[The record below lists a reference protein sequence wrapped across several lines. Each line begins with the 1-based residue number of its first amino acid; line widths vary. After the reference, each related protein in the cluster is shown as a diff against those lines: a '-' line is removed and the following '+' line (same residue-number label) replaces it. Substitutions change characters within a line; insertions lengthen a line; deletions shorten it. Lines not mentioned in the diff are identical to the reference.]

1 MSEQKR
7 IRLSGAAYRKQKLKR
22 DEEIKKNSGSFEK
35 YLKKNNEVLNNPE
48 THSKII
54 SEEPNT
60 LEVTDSLK
68 EVGNSEQISDSIDI
82 FNNEIN
88 ITLEENASIKS
99 NENENNISDP
109 GTWPAIF
116 SNSLRLQLVKTG
128 PIKPNK
134 DFKYPRDALNRRFP
148 ISILSKELKNGE
160 VIERTWLIYS
170 VKNDVVYCFCCKIFS
185 SENYALT
192 KFGCNDWKNVH
203 NIVKE
208 HETCKIHFNS
218 LKKWMELSARLNSNQ
233 TIDAAH
239 QRVLNNETRHWQ
251 NVLERLMAIVEFLG
265 KQCLPF
271 RGTNDILYENNNGNF
286 LGLVQL
292 LAKFDSVLSEHVR
305 RIQNKEIHNH
315 YLGKGIQNEI
325 IHLLSRAIK
334 NKILEKLKNAKYYS
348 IIVDCTPDKS
358 RVEQMSIT
366 IWFVDINRDTKKI
379 DICEHFLGFIPV
391 DITTGQELTNA
402 ILSELKINKIPIQDM
417 RGQGYD
423 NGSNMKGRNSGV
435 QKKILDIN
443 SRAFF
448 VPCHAHTL
456 NLVVND
462 TAKSSTGASKFFIQ
476 IQAIFVFL
484 SGSTRRW
491 AVLKKHITQLT
502 LKPLSETR
510 WESRIDA
517 IRPFRYQTGEI
528 FDALY
533 EISQDISFDQ
543 ITRLEAESLAKK
555 IKNFNFVCCV
565 VIWHSIL
572 NQINLASKVLQ
583 KVTLDISGA
592 ENILSET
599 INFLKKIRC
608 DESFDKFL
616 RDAETIALELDIE
629 ASFRQQTSIRPRK
642 KKTVFFSYEQPDEPI
657 INLKTKFKVELYFYI
672 LDVALNSLEERF
684 EQLHNHC
691 DNFKF
696 LYDISSLKSITKNNI
711 VKNCMD
717 LQLLLSENEN
727 VSNSDIDA
735 IEMTDELVAI
745 SELLKPNSTPLEVL
759 QFIVNNN
766 NFVPNVAV
774 ALRIILTMPV
784 SVASGERSFSKLKII

>member
-1 MSEQKR
+1 MSRKSGHKCFYFNCGKSGRTVSGLKLYRCPKNPELQQQWVINSEQKR

-54 SEEPNT
+54 LEESNT
-60 LEVTDSLK
+60 LEVTDNLK
-68 EVGNSEQISDSIDI
+68 EVGNSEQTSDSIDI

-88 ITLEENASIKS
+88 TTLEENTNIKY

-116 SNSLRLQLVKTG
+116 SDSLRLQLVKIG
-128 PIKPNK
+128 PTKPNK

-148 ISILSKELKNGE
+148 ISILSKALKNGE

-208 HETCKIHFNS
+208 HETSKIHFIS

-239 QRVLNNETRHWQ
+239 QRVLNNGTRHW
-251 NVLERLMAIVEFLG
+251 
-265 KQCLPF
+265 
-271 RGTNDILYENNNGNF
+271 
-286 LGLVQL
+286 
-292 LAKFDSVLSEHVR
+292 
-305 RIQNKEIHNH
+305 
-315 YLGKGIQNEI
+315 
-325 IHLLSRAIK
+325 
-334 NKILEKLKNAKYYS
+334 
-348 IIVDCTPDKS
+348 
-358 RVEQMSIT
+358 
-366 IWFVDINRDTKKI
+366 
-379 DICEHFLGFIPV
+379 
-391 DITTGQELTNA
+391 
-402 ILSELKINKIPIQDM
+402 
-417 RGQGYD
+417 
-423 NGSNMKGRNSGV
+423 
-435 QKKILDIN
+435 
-443 SRAFF
+443 
-448 VPCHAHTL
+448 
-456 NLVVND
+456 
-462 TAKSSTGASKFFIQ
+462 
-476 IQAIFVFL
+476 
-484 SGSTRRW
+484 
-491 AVLKKHITQLT
+491 
-502 LKPLSETR
+502 
-510 WESRIDA
+510 
-517 IRPFRYQTGEI
+517 QTGEI
-528 FDALY
+528 FDSLY
-533 EISQDISFDQ
+533 EISQDTSFDQ

-599 INFLKKIRC
+599 INFLKKIRY

-616 RDAETIALELDIE
+616 KDAETIALELDIE
-629 ASFRQQTSIRPRK
+629 ASFTQQISIRPRK

-691 DNFKF
+691 YNFKF
-696 LYDISSLKSITKNNI
+696 LYDISSLKSITKDNI

-784 SVASGERSFSKLKII
+784 SVASGERSFSKLKIIKNYLRSSMNQERLSDLATISIEKEVMENLEFKSLLIDFAQEKVRKINFI

>member
-1 MSEQKR
+1 MEVSASDSELKQKR

-48 THSKII
+48 TQSKII
-54 SEEPNT
+54 LEEPNT

-68 EVGNSEQISDSIDI
+68 DVGNSEHISDSIAI

-88 ITLEENASIKS
+88 KTLEENTSIKS

-109 GTWPAIF
+109 GTWPTIF
-116 SNSLRLQLVKTG
+116 SDSLRLQLVKTG
-128 PIKPNK
+128 PITPNK

-148 ISILSKELKNGE
+148 ISILSKALKNGE
-160 VIERTWLIYS
+160 VIERT
-170 VKNDVVYCFCCKIFS
+170 

-208 HETCKIHFNS
+208 HETSKIHFNS
-218 LKKWMELSARLNSNQ
+218 LKKWIELSARLNSNQ

-251 NVLERLMAIVEFLG
+251 NVLESLMAIIEFLG

-271 RGTNDILYENNNGNF
+271 RGTNDVLYENNNGNF

-315 YLGKGIQNEI
+315 YL
-325 IHLLSRAIK
+325 
-334 NKILEKLKNAKYYS
+334 
-348 IIVDCTPDKS
+348 
-358 RVEQMSIT
+358 
-366 IWFVDINRDTKKI
+366 DTKKV

-391 DITTGQELTNA
+391 DITTGQEFTNA
-402 ILSELKINKIPIQDM
+402 ILTELKINEIPIQDM

-491 AVLKKHITQLT
+491 AVLKKHITQLI

-517 IRPFRYQTGEI
+517 IRPFRYQT
-528 FDALY
+528 
-533 EISQDISFDQ
+533 
-543 ITRLEAESLAKK
+543 EAESLAKN

-565 VIWHSIL
+565 SFD
-572 NQINLASKVLQ
+572 
-583 KVTLDISGA
+583 T
-592 ENILSET
+592 
-599 INFLKKIRC
+599 FLK
-608 DESFDKFL
+608 
-616 RDAETIALELDIE
+616 DAETIALELDIE
-629 ASFRQQTSIRPRK
+629 ASFMQQTSIRPRK

-684 EQLHNHC
+684 DQLHNHC

-696 LYDISSLKSITKNNI
+696 LYDISSLKSITKDNI

-784 SVASGERSFSKLKII
+784 SVASGERSFSKLKIIKNYLRSSMNQERLSDLATISIEKEVIENLEFKNLLIDFAQEKARKINFI

>member
-7 IRLSGAAYRKQKLKR
+7 IRLSGAAYRKQKLKQ
-22 DEEIKKNSGSFEK
+22 
-35 YLKKNNEVLNNPE
+35 

-54 SEEPNT
+54 LEESNT
-60 LEVTDSLK
+60 LKVTDSLK

-82 FNNEIN
+82 FINEIN
-88 ITLEENASIKS
+88 TTLEENTSIKY
-99 NENENNISDP
+99 NKNENNISDP
-109 GTWPAIF
+109 GTWPTIF
-116 SNSLRLQLVKTG
+116 SDSLRLQLVITG
-128 PIKPNK
+128 PTKPNK
-134 DFKYPRDALNRRFP
+134 NFKYPRDALNRRFP
-148 ISILSKELKNGE
+148 ISILSKTLKNGK

-208 HETCKIHFNS
+208 HETSKIHFNS
-218 LKKWMELSARLNSNQ
+218 LKKWMEQSARLNSNQ
-233 TIDAAH
+233 TIHAAH

-251 NVLERLMAIVEFLG
+251 NVLERLMAIIEFLG

-271 RGTNDILYENNNGNF
+271 RGTNDVLYENNNGNF

-315 YLGKGIQNEI
+315 YL
-325 IHLLSRAIK
+325 
-334 NKILEKLKNAKYYS
+334 
-348 IIVDCTPDKS
+348 DCTPDKS
-358 RVEQMSIT
+358 KVEKMSIT
-366 IWFVDINRDTKKI
+366 IRFVDINRDTKKV

-391 DITTGQELTNA
+391 DITTGQELINA
-402 ILSELKINKIPIQDM
+402 ILSELKINTIPIQDM

-435 QKKILDIN
+435 QKKFLDIN

-456 NLVVND
+456 NLVWFY
-462 TAKSSTGASKFFIQ
+462 SSMGC
-476 IQAIFVFL
+476 
-484 SGSTRRW
+484 
-491 AVLKKHITQLT
+491 LKKHITQLT

-528 FDALY
+528 FDSLY

-572 NQINLASKVLQ
+572 NQINLA
-583 KVTLDISGA
+583 
-592 ENILSET
+592 N
-599 INFLKKIRC
+599 
-608 DESFDKFL
+608 
-616 RDAETIALELDIE
+616 
-629 ASFRQQTSIRPRK
+629 
-642 KKTVFFSYEQPDEPI
+642 
-657 INLKTKFKVELYFYI
+657 
-672 LDVALNSLEERF
+672 
-684 EQLHNHC
+684 
-691 DNFKF
+691 
-696 LYDISSLKSITKNNI
+696 
-711 VKNCMD
+711 
-717 LQLLLSENEN
+717 
-727 VSNSDIDA
+727 IDA

-784 SVASGERSFSKLKII
+784 SVASGERSFSTT